1 MGSPLPALVACVVR
15 LEKRGGE
22 GYGGKMYTPAQ
33 FKVENVAEAH
43 ALVRAHPFA
52 ILVTQGADG
61 LTATHLPT
69 VLKVDDAS
77 PMGRIECHLARP
89 NPQWKSFAADAE
101 ALMIFQ
107 GPEAYIRPG
116 WYPSKAEHG
125 KAVPT
130 WNYAA
135 VHAYGPLRVMNDKSW
150 LLKHVGELSDQQ
162 EAPYAERWAVSEAPE
177 SYLDVMTRGIVGLTL
192 DISRLEGK
200 MKMSQNRDQRDRAG
214 VVQGLENRGGARDA
228 ETAALVQK
236 LMS

>member
-1 MGSPLPALVACVVR
+1 
-15 LEKRGGE
+15 
-22 GYGGKMYTPAQ
+22 MYTPAH
-33 FKVENVAEAH
+33 FKIEDAAKVH
-43 ALVRAHPFA
+43 ALMRAHPFA

-77 PMGRIECHLARP
+77 PLGRIECHLARP
-89 NPQWKSFAADAE
+89 NPQWKTFAAGTE

-107 GPEAYIRPG
+107 GAEAYIRPG

-135 VHAYGPLRVMNDKSW
+135 VHAYGPLRVMSDKAW
-150 LLKHVGELSDQQ
+150 LLAHVGDLTDQQ
-162 EAPYAERWAVSEAPE
+162 EAPYAARWAMADAPE
-177 SYLDVMTRGIVGLTL
+177 SYLEVMARGIVGLTL
-192 DISRLEGK
+192 EIARLEGK
-200 MKMSQNRDQRDRAG
+200 MKMSQNRDLRDRNG
-214 VVQGLENRGGARDA
+214 VVQGLSDRGEGGDA

-236 LMS
+236 LIS